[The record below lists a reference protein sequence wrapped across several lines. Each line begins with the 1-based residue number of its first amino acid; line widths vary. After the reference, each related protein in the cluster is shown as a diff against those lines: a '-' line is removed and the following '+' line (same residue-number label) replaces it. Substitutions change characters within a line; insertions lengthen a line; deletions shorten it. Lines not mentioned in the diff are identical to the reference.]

1 MTAVPPPAAATRL
14 VLVVDDDAQVR
25 ALLAR
30 WATIAGHTAVVA
42 VDGRDALDSFA
53 RHPGIEAV
61 ITDVRMPGIDGF
73 ALLEWI
79 REQRPKLVA
88 RTFFITGDAG
98 SRDMNKRLELLGVP
112 VLRKPFKMESLLQQC
127 QQLLAAQT
135 AAPMSAAPPENGR
148 LAYAAAN

>member
-61 ITDVRMPGIDGF
+61 ITDVRMPGIDGP
-73 ALLEWI
+73 
-79 REQRPKLVA
+79 QLVA
-88 RTFFITGDAG
+88 ELRATRPDLPVVFISGFTGLDA
-98 SRDMNKRLELLGVP
+98 RPDTRFAPRAAFIE
-112 VLRKPFKMESLLQQC
+112 KPFSLR
-127 QQLLAAQT
+127 QLTETFEQLV
-135 AAPMSAAPPENGR
+135 G
-148 LAYAAAN
+148 AN